1 MFEDAE
7 KRVTKKG
14 FVTYWKDGVMIGR
27 KCTKCGE
34 DKPISEFGICNSK
47 KNQYRADCKK
57 CHSKQN
63 LLYEQNNSEKV
74 KESRKKYYQD
84 NIEKYKE
91 WYRKNWERHREHNRQ
106 WVRNNPEKNRAK
118 SRKWARENPEYE
130 KEYHERLRTEN
141 IQKITNMLHQINPT
155 FKQLNLPVY
164 GYIYMFE
171 NIKTGHK
178 YVGQSTLPIDRRY
191 KGGIIQGWIKERL
204 EKDTQKFKEE
214 LIEEDIKLIEMLD
227 VAFCKW
233 HLDKLEAYYINKYD
247 SCNNGYNNQPGNHNT
262 DDGKG
267 EFEQILAHNNLQF
280 IDGKLTKKVM

>member
-130 KEYHERLRTEN
+130 KEYHERLRVEN
-141 IQKITNMLHQINPT
+141 IQKITNMLHQTNPAL
-155 FKQLNLPVY
+155 KEKDVKAY
-164 GYIYMFE
+164 GYIYRVTGPNNHFYIGQTVSPLV
-171 NIKTGHK
+171 NRYRCGIK
-178 YVGQSTLPIDRRY
+178 S
-191 KGGIIQGWIKERL
+191 WIKERI
-204 EKDTQKFKEE
+204 EKDKPKFIDE
-214 LIEEDIKLIEMLD
+214 LANEEDFTIDIID
-227 VAFCKW
+227 VGCCKY
-233 HLDKLEAYYINKYD
+233 HLDKLEVHYIDKYN
-247 SCNNGYNNQPGNHNT
+247 SYNNGYNNIPGNYKTN
-262 DDGKG
+262 DGIE
-267 EFEQILAHNNLQF
+267 EFNKILEENGLKF
-280 IDGKLTKKVM
+280 IDGKLIEK